1 MRPIRAQSDRH
12 QGPHAPAR
20 GRHRKPHPRKVLLA
34 AGGLAIA
41 AGVLSLVRAAPD
53 SGVGAPGTAEA
64 EPRLDPTAATTALA
78 TPADHHA
85 RPTTPSSDPS
95 VLRAGPT
102 PSGAL
107 TPTPATPAATPT
119 TLPGGT
125 GAPTPARTFAPRPT
139 ATAAPPAHTP
149 APTHTPAPP
158 APLPTPSP
166 TATRSSSPGG
176 GEACV
181 PVIGLCVDLPD
192 LPRR

>member
-1 MRPIRAQSDRH
+1 MRPIRAHSDRH
-12 QGPHAPAR
+12 QGPHAAAR

-64 EPRLDPTAATTALA
+64 EPRLDPTAATTAAA
-78 TPADHHA
+78 TPAGHHA
-85 RPTTPSSDPS
+85 RPTTPTSDTS

-107 TPTPATPAATPT
+107 TPAPAATPT
-119 TLPGGT
+119 TLPGST
-125 GAPTPARTFAPRPT
+125 GAPAPARTFAPRPT
-139 ATAAPPAHTP
+139 ATAAPPAHTSAP
-149 APTHTPAPP
+149 AHTPAPP
-158 APLPTPSP
+158 APLPSPSP
-166 TATRSSSPGG
+166 SATATGPSAPGG
-176 GEACV
+176 GEACL

-192 LPRR
+192 LPGR

>member
-64 EPRLDPTAATTALA
+64 EPRLDPTAATTAAA
-78 TPADHHA
+78 TPAGHHA
-85 RPTTPSSDPS
+85 RPTTPASDTS
-95 VLRAGPT
+95 VLGAGPT

-107 TPTPATPAATPT
+107 TPTPAATPI
-119 TLPGGT
+119 TLPGST
-125 GAPTPARTFAPRPT
+125 GASTPARTFAPRPT
-139 ATAAPPAHTP
+139 ATAAPPTHTP
-149 APTHTPAPP
+149 APTRTAAPP

-181 PVIGLCVDLPD
+181 PVIGLCVDLPV
-192 LPRR
+192 LPGR